1 MKIKELKSSR
11 NIKIY
16 SLLMLIILA
25 IIVLPVSETVF
36 LWMYGFEI
44 LIVIFFSISQKFMR
58 YIPWVSLFGIGYLAK
73 FLMIKKFYI
82 QSLPFLYN
90 YSNFIFSNAFYGII
104 VIFIVLGLSICMFIN
119 SRKHLR
125 NEPNDSMYKNC
136 LMQLIKFLIY

>member
-44 LIVIFFSISQKFMR
+44 LIVIFFFDFTKI
-58 YIPWVSLFGIGYLAK
+58 YEVYTLGVIIWNWLFGK
-73 FLMIKKFYI
+73 
-82 QSLPFLYN
+82 
-90 YSNFIFSNAFYGII
+90 IF
-104 VIFIVLGLSICMFIN
+104 
-119 SRKHLR
+119 
-125 NEPNDSMYKNC
+125 ND
-136 LMQLIKFLIY
+136 